1 MAVRAFR
8 LRPNFTPHGWACP
21 IKVKVVGADAD
32 CRVVSHGR
40 RTGDKCLRWLPSA
53 DPQFGS
59 NPPASSRVR
68 LPGFSRTISKRKS
81 GKSGRSWCRRG
92 ESNPR
97 PRDYETLALP
107 LSYAGTK
114 EPSYAKDH
122 YRIPSSSVRLR
133 YTTPNNLLHPK
144 HRFALS
150 ERTTLDG
157 TLVPLP

>member
-1 MAVRAFR
+1 MMAVRAFR

-122 YRIPSSSVRLR
+122 
-133 YTTPNNLLHPK
+133 H
-144 HRFALS
+144 
-150 ERTTLDG
+150 
-157 TLVPLP
+157 